1 MSRILK
7 AITDSSVSEIEAG
20 GFLVRVR
27 RVRSSDL
34 AEVGVAALAMVG
46 AAPKEGDKQPDI
58 SKNISP
64 DQAKKLAG
72 YQEAVCCAALLALGD
87 PSNGEWDTVKVVMD
101 AKKENPGKG
110 VLWVGSL
117 PGPIVSAVFAE
128 AMRLS
133 TGGEEAAERLARFRR
148 PA

>member
-7 AITDSSVSEIEAG
+7 AITESAVREFEAD

-27 RVRSSDL
+27 RIRSSDL

-46 AAPKEGDKQPDI
+46 PAAKEGDDPPDLA
-58 SKNISP
+58 KNISP
-64 DQAKKLAG
+64 EQAKKLAG
-72 YQEAVCCAALLALGD
+72 YQEAVCCAALLAIGD

-101 AKKENPGKG
+101 PKRENPAKG
-110 VLWVGSL
+110 ILWVGSL
-117 PGPIVSAVFAE
+117 PGPIVSAVFSE

-133 TGGEEAAERLARFRR
+133 TGGEDAAERLKRFRQ

>member
-20 GFLVRVR
+20 GFLLRIR

-46 AAPKEGDKQPDI
+46 PAEKEGDDRPDL

-64 DQAKKLAG
+64 EQAKKLAG

-87 PSNGEWDTVKVVMD
+87 PSNGEWDKVKVVMD
-101 AKKENPGKG
+101 PKRENPSKG
-110 VLWVGSL
+110 ILWVGSL
-117 PGPIVSAVFAE
+117 PGPILSAVFSE